1 MCPAPESPA
10 DVRRHNLAR
19 VLRHLADHG
28 PSSRGEAAAATGLAH
43 GSLTALTADL
53 VGRGLVREA
62 GTASG
67 GGRGRPRQRLE
78 TVPGRVVSV
87 AVRVTRE
94 RLHLAVADLAGTL
107 GHRAELAHATP
118 GGHPGAL
125 AGTLADAV
133 RETVAAARAAHPGAH
148 LAGTFVAVPGPVTA
162 GGRVFST
169 DFGWPGP
176 VDLGSLLRERL
187 GESAGPVVLAND
199 ANLAALAEYRALT
212 VRRGAAPRSL
222 AYLKADVGVGG
233 GLVLDGRIEAGRHGV
248 AGEPG
253 HMPVAFDGPPCACGG
268 RGCLALYLGP
278 EALTDAA
285 GLGALRAERGTE
297 AAVAA
302 LGRALAAGEPDAV
315 AALDAAGEVL
325 GAAVLAVT
333 SLLDADDVV
342 LGGYLA
348 DWHPW
353 LARGLEA
360 RLAGRRTLTAGAAP
374 VPHPLPGVLGA
385 DAPLA
390 GAVALARDT
399 VLADPASVPLGEGT
413 GPSGCGGGGACA

>member
-1 MCPAPESPA
+1 MRPAPAPESPA

-43 GSLTALTADL
+43 ASLTTLTADL
-53 VGRGLVREA
+53 VARGLVREA
-62 GTASG
+62 GSVPG
-67 GGRGRPRQRLE
+67 GGRGRPRQHLE

-94 RLHLAVADLAGTL
+94 RLHLAVADLAGRL
-107 GHRAELAHATP
+107 GHRTDRAHTTP
-118 GGHPGAL
+118 GGDPGAL
-125 AGTLADAV
+125 ADVLADAV
-133 RETVAAARAAHPGAH
+133 RETVATARAAHPGAH

-162 GGRVFST
+162 GGRMFST
-169 DFGWPGP
+169 DFGWTGP
-176 VDLGSLLRERL
+176 VDLGALLRERL
-187 GESAGPVVLAND
+187 ADTAGPVVLAND
-199 ANLAALAEYRALT
+199 ANLAALAEYRELT
-212 VRRGAAPRSL
+212 VRRGTAPRSL

-233 GLVLDGRIEAGRHGV
+233 GLVLDGRIEAGAHGV

-253 HMPVAFDGPPCACGG
+253 HMPVAFDGPLCACGG

-285 GLGALRAERGTE
+285 GLGGRRAARGTE

-302 LGRALAAGEPDAV
+302 LGRALTAGEPAAV

-333 SLLDADDVV
+333 SLLDVDDVV

-348 DWHPW
+348 DWYPW
-353 LARGLEA
+353 LQRGLEA
-360 RLAGRRTLTAGAAP
+360 RLARRRTLVAGAAP
-374 VPHPLPGVLGA
+374 VPVPLAGALGA
-385 DAPLA
+385 DASLA
-390 GAVALARDT
+390 GAVALARET
-399 VLADPASVPLGEGT
+399 VLADPASVPPPG
-413 GPSGCGGGGACA
+413 

>member
-1 MCPAPESPA
+1 MRPLPAPESPA

-28 PSSRGEAAAATGLAH
+28 PASRGEAAAATGLAH
-43 GSLTALTADL
+43 GSLTALAADL

-62 GTASG
+62 GTVAG
-67 GGRGRPRQRLE
+67 GGRGRPRQHLE
-78 TVPGRVVSV
+78 TVPDRVVSV

-94 RLHLAVADLAGTL
+94 RLHLTVADLAGRL
-107 GHRAELAHATP
+107 GHRADLAHATP
-118 GGHPGAL
+118 DGDPGAL
-125 AGTLADAV
+125 ADALADAV
-133 RETVAAARAAHPGAH
+133 RGTAATARDAHPGAH
-148 LAGTFVAVPGPVTA
+148 LAGTFLAVPGPVTA
-162 GGRVFST
+162 DGLMFST

-176 VDLGSLLRERL
+176 VDLGALLRERL
-187 GESAGPVVLAND
+187 GDAAGPVVLAND

-233 GLVLDGRIEAGRHGV
+233 GLVVDGRIEAGGHGV

-268 RGCLALYLGP
+268 RGCLALHLGP

-285 GLGALRAERGTE
+285 GLGGLRAERGTE

-302 LGRALAAGEPDAV
+302 LGLALAGGEPAAV

-333 SLLDADDVV
+333 SLLDVDDVV

-348 DWHPW
+348 DWYPW
-353 LARGLEA
+353 LERGLEA
-360 RLAGRRTLTAGAAP
+360 RLAGRRILSAGAAP
-374 VPHPLPGVLGA
+374 VPVPVPGVLGA
-385 DAPLA
+385 DASLA
-390 GAVALARDT
+390 GAVALARET
-399 VLADPASVPLGEGT
+399 VLADPASVP
-413 GPSGCGGGGACA
+413 PR

>member
-1 MCPAPESPA
+1 MRTAPETPA

-19 VLRHLADHG
+19 VLRHLSDHG
-28 PSSRGEAAAATGLAH
+28 PCSRGEAAAATGLAH

-62 GTASG
+62 GLVPG
-67 GGRGRPRQRLE
+67 GGRGRPRRHLE
-78 TVPGRVVSV
+78 TVPDRVVSV

-94 RLHLAVADLAGTL
+94 RLHLAVADLSGRL
-107 GHRAELAHATP
+107 GHRSDVAHSTP
-118 GGHPGAL
+118 DGDPGAL
-125 AGTLADAV
+125 ADALAAAV
-133 RETVAAARAAHPGAH
+133 RETADTARDAHPGAH
-148 LAGTFVAVPGPVTA
+148 LAGTFLAVPGPVTA

-176 VDLGSLLRERL
+176 VDLGALLRDRL
-187 GESAGPVVLAND
+187 GEAAGPVTLAND

-212 VRRGAAPRSL
+212 VLRGAPPRSL

-233 GLVLDGRIEAGRHGV
+233 GLVVDGRIEAGGHGV

-253 HMPVAFDGPPCACGG
+253 HMPVAFDGPPCPCGG

-285 GLGALRAERGTE
+285 GLGGLRADRGTE

-302 LGRALAAGEPDAV
+302 LGRALAAGEPAAV

-325 GAAVLAVT
+325 GAAVLALT
-333 SLLDADDVV
+333 SLLDVDDVV

-360 RLAGRRTLTAGAAP
+360 RLAARRAMAGAAAP
-374 VPHPLPGVLGA
+374 VPDPVPGALGA
-385 DAPLA
+385 DASLA
-390 GAVALARDT
+390 GAVALARET
-399 VLADPASVPLGEGT
+399 VLADPASVPLR
-413 GPSGCGGGGACA
+413 

>member
-1 MCPAPESPA
+1 MRTAPESPA

-62 GTASG
+62 GLAPG

-78 TVPGRVVSV
+78 TVPERVVSV

-94 RLHLAVADLAGTL
+94 RLHLAIADLAGRL
-107 GHRAELAHATP
+107 AHRAELAHTTP
-118 GGHPGAL
+118 DGDPDA
-125 AGTLADAV
+125 LADALATAV
-133 RETVAAARAAHPGAH
+133 RDTAATARAAYPGAH
-148 LAGTFVAVPGPVTA
+148 LAGAFVAVPGPVTA
-162 GGRVFST
+162 DGRMFST

-176 VDLGSLLRERL
+176 VDLGALLRDRL
-187 GESAGPVVLAND
+187 GDAAGPVTLAND
-199 ANLAALAEYRALT
+199 ANLAALAEYRELT
-212 VRRGAAPRSL
+212 VLRGAAPRSL

-233 GLVLDGRIEAGRHGV
+233 GLVVDGRIEAGGHGV

-253 HMPVAFDGPPCACGG
+253 HMPVAFDGPRCACGG
-268 RGCLALYLGP
+268 HGCLALYLGP

-285 GLGALRAERGTE
+285 GLGGLRTERGTE

-302 LGRALAAGEPDAV
+302 LGRALAAGEPAAV

-333 SLLDADDVV
+333 SLLDVDDVV

-353 LARGLEA
+353 LTRGLDA
-360 RLAGRRTLTAGAAP
+360 RLTPRRTLTGRAAP
-374 VPHPLPGVLGA
+374 LPTPLPGVLGP
-385 DAPLA
+385 DASLA
-390 GAVALARDT
+390 GAMTLARET
-399 VLADPASVPLGEGT
+399 VLSDPTSVPLR
-413 GPSGCGGGGACA
+413 